1 MELIIEKNLTNIK
14 SIFNKYDVK
23 EAYLFGSAATNKFND
38 KSDIDFL
45 FSFSE
50 DLNYETYFN
59 NYFSLLND
67 LEKLLNTQVDLVS
80 QKTLKNPYLIES
92 INESKIRIL

>member
-23 EAYLFGSAATNKFND
+23 EAYLFGSAATNKFNN
-38 KSDIDFL
+38 KSDIDIL
-45 FSFSE
+45 FSFSD

-67 LEKLLNTQVDLVS
+67 LEKLLNKQVDLVA

-92 INESKIRIL
+92 INESKIRLI

>member
-67 LEKLLNTQVDLVS
+67 LEKLLNTQVDLVA